1 MVPLHQPRPGHACCC
16 LLWPSSRDVLNAHQ
30 HFDVK
35 GTIASSTV
43 LHLASEI
50 KAHWPDQHAAV
61 CRGGGEYGLEWR
73 HAGSN
78 HSKQNTFDDMQA
90 AAEFL
95 INEKYTSAGKL
106 VIQVWQNTAG

>member
-1 MVPLHQPRPGHACCC
+1 ML
-16 LLWPSSRDVLNAHQ
+16 SSSD
-30 HFDVK
+30 FK
-35 GTIASSTV
+35 GTIASNTV
-43 LHLASEI
+43 IHSVLPVLRCWAPWLDHSAG
-50 KAHWPDQHAAV
+50 V

-106 VIQVWQNTAG
+106 VIQVGEPLKCCSSTTT

>member
-1 MVPLHQPRPGHACCC
+1 ML
-16 LLWPSSRDVLNAHQ
+16 SSSDVTDN
-30 HFDVK
+30 
-35 GTIASSTV
+35 IALSTV
-43 LHLASEI
+43 LHKFSPGI
-50 KAHWPDQHAAV
+50 KRQAPWLNQNPGV

-95 INEKYTSAGKL
+95 ITEKYTSAGKL
-106 VIQVWQNTAG
+106 VIQVC